1 MEDSFVTMNMKK
13 KGLTA
18 IAILGTLLTMLELTS
33 YIIFFHYV
41 SKHNK
46 NVAST
51 ILQPSVIKQRNQA
64 NAISMVG
71 QIVAW
76 VLEIWYTIFMGFL
89 PIYFKLET
97 VREASALL
105 KNIEYVLIP
114 MVEVYT
120 SAPIRKFNLKSKEH

>member
-1 MEDSFVTMNMKK
+1 MGDSFFTMKVKK
-13 KGLTA
+13 KS
-18 IAILGTLLTMLELTS
+18 IAIIAGIGTIFTMLELTS
-33 YIIFFHYV
+33 YIIFFQYIT
-41 SKHNK
+41 KHNK

>member
-1 MEDSFVTMNMKK
+1 MEDSFVTMKVKK
-13 KGLTA
+13 KS
-18 IAILGTLLTMLELTS
+18 IAIIAGIGTIFTMLELTS
-33 YIIFFHYV
+33 YIIFFQYIT
-41 SKHNK
+41 KHNK

-71 QIVAW
+71 QIVSW
-76 VLEIWYTIFMGFL
+76 VMEIWYTMFMGFL
-89 PIYFKLET
+89 PMYFKMET
-97 VREASALL
+97 VREVSALL
-105 KNIEYVLIP
+105 KNFEFVLIP

>member
-1 MEDSFVTMNMKK
+1 MGDSFVTMKVKK
-13 KGLTA
+13 KS
-18 IAILGTLLTMLELTS
+18 IAIIAGIGTIFTMLELTS
-33 YIIFFHYV
+33 YIIFFQYIT
-41 SKHNK
+41 KHNK

>member
-1 MEDSFVTMNMKK
+1 MEDSFVTMKVKK
-13 KGLTA
+13 KS
-18 IAILGTLLTMLELTS
+18 IAIIAGIGTIFTMLELTS
-33 YIIFFHYV
+33 YIIFFQYIT
-41 SKHNK
+41 KHNK

>member
-1 MEDSFVTMNMKK
+1 MEDSFVTMNVKK
-13 KGLTA
+13 KS
-18 IAILGTLLTMLELTS
+18 IAIIAGIGTIFTMLELTS
-33 YIIFFHYV
+33 YIIFFQYIT
-41 SKHNK
+41 KHNK

-105 KNIEYVLIP
+105 KNIEFVLIP